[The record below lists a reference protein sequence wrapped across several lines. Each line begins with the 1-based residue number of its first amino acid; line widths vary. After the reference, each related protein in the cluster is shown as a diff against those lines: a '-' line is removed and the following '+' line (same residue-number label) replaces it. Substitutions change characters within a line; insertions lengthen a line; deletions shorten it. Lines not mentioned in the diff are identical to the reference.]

1 MCPSCQMC
9 RTESRR
15 SSDKVTGSPVYE
27 PEGEGTAHLEKEKE
41 KTQKK
46 KHLLLADHCFQ
57 RVSSFKPGLKSGC
70 LEGKVRWH
78 HGLEERASLCSLRF
92 THQLNVVSFYHQYEV
107 HEKVSL

>member
-1 MCPSCQMC
+1 M
-9 RTESRR
+9 
-15 SSDKVTGSPVYE
+15 TGSPGYE

-78 HGLEERASLCSLRF
+78 HGLEERASLLPEIYSSAKCSFLLSPIR
-92 THQLNVVSFYHQYEV
+92 SA
-107 HEKVSL
+107 

>member
-1 MCPSCQMC
+1 M
-9 RTESRR
+9 
-15 SSDKVTGSPVYE
+15 TGSPGYE
-27 PEGEGTAHLEKEKE
+27 PEGEGTGHLEKEKE

-78 HGLEERASLCSLRF
+78 HGLEERASLLPEIYSSAKCSFLLSPIR
-92 THQLNVVSFYHQYEV
+92 SA
-107 HEKVSL
+107 